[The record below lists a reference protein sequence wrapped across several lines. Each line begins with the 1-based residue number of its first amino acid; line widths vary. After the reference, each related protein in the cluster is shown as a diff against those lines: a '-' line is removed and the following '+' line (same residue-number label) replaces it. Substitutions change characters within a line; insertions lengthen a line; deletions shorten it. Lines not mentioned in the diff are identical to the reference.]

1 MKIYMNKKGFT
12 LMEVLIG
19 IAILEILIVTTT
31 TILFQINKINKKTS
45 TNYECIKVAQ
55 SYMEEIKNN
64 NIMVNGE
71 QYSLKELTELTH
83 KNTYENSDNL
93 LLLDSSYTMKLKV
106 KRIHQDHDISS
117 NNLYLVSICYKD
129 KSHKL
134 CILESYINAIEKPYH
149 EYLELPISEKH
160 FIH

>member
-1 MKIYMNKKGFT
+1 MDKKGFT

-31 TILFQINKINKKTS
+31 TILFQINKINRKTS
-45 TNYECIKVAQ
+45 TSYECIKVAQ

-64 NIMVNGE
+64 IMINGE
-71 QYSLKELTELTH
+71 PYLTELTH

-117 NNLYLVSICYKD
+117 NNLYLVSIYYKD
-129 KSHKL
+129 KSNKL
-134 CILESYINAIEKPYH
+134 CILECYINSKEEPDH
-149 EYLELPISEKH
+149 EYLELPVSEKNSVY
-160 FIH
+160 